1 MKITVRQITFTA
13 ILTAFTA
20 LLSSFGVPLG
30 FATIYLCDIAV
41 CVAGIVL
48 NPILAV
54 IAGGFGTFIGD
65 LIFYPKAMFV
75 TLIIRTV
82 QVLIISVFSHYIL
95 KKKPVLSSLIGAIIG
110 IIVMAFG
117 YSYFSALFYSSI
129 EIALTKL
136 PFEALQATVGVAVAI
151 PLCYK
156 FRLREICENYVKKD
170 DISAD
175 DKTTD
180 SDKKA

>member
-95 KKKPVLSSLIGAIIG
+95 KKKPVLS
-110 IIVMAFG
+110 
-117 YSYFSALFYSSI
+117 
-129 EIALTKL
+129 
-136 PFEALQATVGVAVAI
+136 
-151 PLCYK
+151 
-156 FRLREICENYVKKD
+156 
-170 DISAD
+170 
-175 DKTTD
+175 
-180 SDKKA
+180 